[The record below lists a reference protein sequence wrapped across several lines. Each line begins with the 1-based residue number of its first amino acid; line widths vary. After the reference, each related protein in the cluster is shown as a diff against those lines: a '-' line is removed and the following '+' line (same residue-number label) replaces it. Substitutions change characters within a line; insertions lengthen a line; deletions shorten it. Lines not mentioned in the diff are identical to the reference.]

1 MAPTN
6 DISAVGTYREE
17 AVLTRRQVEGMIADG
32 KTIIILDGKVL
43 KVDSWLKYHP
53 GGDKSIMHVVGRDA
67 TDEVNAYGNRLAQ
80 SIANDADT
88 SFIIVYTL
96 PMLVN
101 EWLLIRLDGL
111 KEDGRISYLQFKAA
125 CSDLIA
131 TKSNSSNGPLSF
143 PKAIEIPRAR
153 APHCR
158 IRPSSILPIGQ
169 VI

>member
-1 MAPTN
+1 MALTN
-6 DISAVGTYREE
+6 DCSAVGTYREE

-80 SIANDADT
+80 PIANDADT
-88 SFIIVYTL
+88 SFITVYTH

-111 KEDGRISYLQFKAA
+111 KEDGRISYLQSRAA
-125 CSDLIA
+125 CSELIA
-131 TKSNSSNGPLSF
+131 TKSNS
-143 PKAIEIPRAR
+143 
-153 APHCR
+153 
-158 IRPSSILPIGQ
+158 
-169 VI
+169 